1 MLNVK
6 NLKVRFKNTNN
17 FTDVIFGIDFSLNK
31 NEILGIV
38 GESGSGKTVTALS
51 VLKLL
56 PKSTTSITGEINF
69 NGQDILKLSEK
80 EMLGIRG
87 SKIAMVFQEP
97 FTSLNPV
104 IRIGDQIDETMLFHE
119 GMSGPDAKK
128 ETLNLLSKVKIND
141 PERIYRSYP
150 HSLSGGER
158 QRVMIAM
165 AVALKPEI
173 LIADE
178 PTTSLDVTIQKDI
191 LALLLKLKEEMKMS
205 IIFITHDFGIVK
217 EIADRVVVMKNG
229 FISESGNKKDVLSS
243 PKSEYTKKLIK
254 AVPRI
259 GLKMDDENIEIRSDV
274 INVENVSKTFHSE
287 ENVFKTGKNHV
298 KALNNVSLK
307 VKEGETLGLVGESGS
322 GKTTL
327 GRIITGL
334 LKPDSGRVTIK
345 EKAIQIVFQDPY
357 SSLDPRMRMGEIVTE
372 GLTVRGTHSKKKDVM
387 LEKVL
392 FKVNLNFKDRFK
404 YPHQFSGGERQRIAI
419 ARSLAVN
426 PKILVLDEPVS
437 SLDVIIQ
444 ADILKLLKNLQEELN
459 LTYVFISHDLRVVEY
474 MADRVAVMKNGQIL
488 ETGTSYEIY
497 SSPKHDY
504 TKKLLYSVL
513 TV

>member
-1 MLNVK
+1 MNG
-6 NLKVRFKNTNN
+6 
-17 FTDVIFGIDFSLNK
+17 FTDIIFGIDFSLNK
-31 NEILGIV
+31 NEILGLV

-51 VLKLL
+51 ILRLL
-56 PKSTTSITGEINF
+56 PRASTSISGEINF
-69 NGQDILKLSEK
+69 HGKNILELSEK
-80 EMLGIRG
+80 ETLNIRG

-104 IRIGDQIDETMLFHE
+104 IRVGEQIDEAMLYHE
-119 GMSGPDAKK
+119 DISKIDVKK

-141 PERIYRSYP
+141 PERVYKAYP

-191 LALLLKLKEEMKMS
+191 LSLLLKLKEEMKMS

-229 FISESGNKKDVLSS
+229 SISESGNKKDVLSS
-243 PKSEYTKKLIK
+243 PKSEYTKKLIA

-259 GLKMDDENIEIRSDV
+259 GLRTDKENTEKRNDV
-274 INVENVSKTFHSE
+274 INIENVNKTFYSE
-287 ENVFKTGKNHV
+287 ENVFKTGKNHI
-298 KALNNVSLK
+298 KALNNISLK
-307 VKEGETLGLVGESGS
+307 VKEGETLGIVGESGS

-334 LKPDSGRVTIK
+334 LKPDSGSVTVR

-372 GLTVRGTHSKKKDVM
+372 GLTVRRIPRKKKDII
-387 LEKVL
+387 LEEVL
-392 FKVNLNFKDRFK
+392 FKVNLSFKDRFK

-444 ADILKLLKNLQEELN
+444 SDILLLLKNLQKELN

-474 MADRVAVMKNGQIL
+474 MADRVAVMKNGEIV

-497 SSPKHDY
+497 FSPKHDY
-504 TKKLLYSVL
+504 TKKLLHSVL